1 MKRIELAEYTI
12 AGDEEAFLVKVYNGE
27 QGDIVETIEAR
38 LIAFTND
45 SASLADNQA
54 STLRTAAA
62 LLVELANQIHPA
74 SAGN

>member
-1 MKRIELAEYTI
+1 MKRIELAKYTI
-12 AGDEEAFLVKVYNGE
+12 AGDDEAFLVKIYNGE
-27 QGDIVETIEAR
+27 GVPVIETIEAR

-45 SASLADNQA
+45 SASLAENQA

-74 SAGN
+74 SAE